1 VADAEIMGCIFKAIP
16 NVQDQST
23 SSLSIIT
30 NMIDSDGYLIKPIG
44 TIVSSYTKEINV
56 SSTTVLAVGTSTEGV
71 KAETTFIL
79 TLANGKSP
87 GVNE

>member
-1 VADAEIMGCIFKAIP
+1 
-16 NVQDQST
+16 
-23 SSLSIIT
+23 
-30 NMIDSDGYLIKPIG
+30 
-44 TIVSSYTKEINV
+44 V

-87 GVNE
+87 GVNEYHQQVQKYPSSSLKTQMA